1 MFMSLLAPPLGAN
14 ATSCTTRS
22 WLCTGLSPP
31 QCTTSSPSSGL
42 TSSEAHP
49 GPRRSG
55 ARATSA
61 PLYHSAVPGCCS
73 RSRPSLGRAKHQ
85 RVRVRDGDA
94 APCDTWL
101 PPAPAPAATPG
112 SQPSER
118 PTLAGKAQSGRAP
131 TAMQWRRRPCWTLA
145 LKKARTG
152 VPAAKQEEAEEEEE
166 EPPRPTGA
174 LAEQGKRPPPPA
186 RCRFA
191 ECTRSRSCAH
201 CRLWLAPAK
210 SPNEVHQGAGVP
222 KLGLDVREG

>member
-1 MFMSLLAPPLGAN
+1 MSAQTTTFLL
-14 ATSCTTRS
+14 
-22 WLCTGLSPP
+22 
-31 QCTTSSPSSGL
+31 
-42 TSSEAHP
+42 
-49 GPRRSG
+49 RRSRGLGGQASVSISPLWLRG
-55 ARATSA
+55 ASGGMDKTSIA
-61 PLYHSAVPGCCS
+61 
-73 RSRPSLGRAKHQ
+73 SLGRAKHQ

-166 EPPRPTGA
+166 GEEEEPPRPTGA